1 MEKDYLVPNTDIIL
15 EKDTIV
21 QIPVLGI
28 HHDPEIYPNPDVFDP
43 ERFTKANIAARHP
56 YAWIPFGEG
65 PRNCIGLRFAMMET
79 RIGLATILTNYR
91 LLPSEKTPKKVIFDP
106 RSNVLSTAGGMHL
119 RIETL

>member
-1 MEKDYLVPNTDIIL
+1 ML

-28 HHDPEIYPNPDVFDP
+28 HHDPAIYPNPDVFDP

-65 PRNCIGLRFAMMET
+65 PRNCIGMRFAMMET

-91 LLPSEKTPKKVIFDP
+91 LSPSQKTPRKVILDP

-119 RIETL
+119 RIELL